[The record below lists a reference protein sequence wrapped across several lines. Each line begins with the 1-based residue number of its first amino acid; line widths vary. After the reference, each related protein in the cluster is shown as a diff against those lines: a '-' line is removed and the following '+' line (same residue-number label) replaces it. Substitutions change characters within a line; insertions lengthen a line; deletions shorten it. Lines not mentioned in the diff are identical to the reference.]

1 MQQKNIFQI
10 FYPKNSK
17 KFVKLIVKK
26 RRKNLLNEFITFT
39 TVLSLNCHLDS
50 FLNSVVQYII

>member
-10 FYPKNSK
+10 FYLKNSK

-26 RRKNLLNEFITFT
+26 RGKNLLNEFITFT